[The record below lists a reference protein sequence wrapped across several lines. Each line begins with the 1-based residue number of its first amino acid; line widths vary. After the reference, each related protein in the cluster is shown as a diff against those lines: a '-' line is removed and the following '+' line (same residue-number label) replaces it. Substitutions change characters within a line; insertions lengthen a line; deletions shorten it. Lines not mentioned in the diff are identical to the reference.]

1 MTQPA
6 AQARHTHDAQYVAEI
21 QRVTWGGLAANVVL
35 AGFKIAGGLLG
46 SSQAVVAD
54 AVHTLSDSG
63 TDLAILIGV
72 RFWSK
77 PPDAGHPHGHR
88 RIETMVTTAIA
99 LILAIVAAG
108 LVYNA
113 LNTMHEHRTQPPGGI
128 ALAAALLS
136 IGIKEAMYRWTAAVG
151 RRHKSSALIA
161 NAWHHRSDALSSIPA
176 AVAVGVATLKPG
188 WAFVDHVGAVMVSLF
203 VFHAAWK
210 IGKPALG
217 QLVDAGAP
225 QADRERIERLVR
237 SVPGVRDVESLR
249 TRYVGSGLQ
258 VDLHLQVDGDLTV
271 REGHAIAG
279 RVKHHLI
286 DHGPDVVDVVVHV
299 EPYGEH
305 TRPQGPAK

>member
-1 MTQPA
+1 MTQPTT
-6 AQARHTHDAQYVAEI
+6 QALQPHDARYVAEV
-21 QRVTWGGLAANVVL
+21 QRVTWIGLAANVVL
-35 AGFKIAGGLLG
+35 AGVKIAGGLLG

-54 AVHTLSDSG
+54 AVHTLSDSS

-72 RFWSK
+72 RYWSK

-88 RIETMVTTAIA
+88 RIETVVTTVIA
-99 LILAIVAAG
+99 LVLVIVAAG
-108 LVYNA
+108 LIYNA
-113 LNTMHEHRTQPPGGI
+113 LNTLREHHAQPPGGI

-136 IGIKEAMYRWTAAVG
+136 IGIKEAMYRWTAVVG

-176 AVAVGVATLKPG
+176 ALAVGVAALKPG
-188 WAFVDHVGAVMVSLF
+188 WAFVDHVGAVVVSLF

-225 QADRERIERLVR
+225 QADREHIERLVR

-258 VDLHLQVDGDLTV
+258 VDLHLQVDGGMNV

-286 DHGPDVVDVVVHV
+286 EHGPDVVDVVVHV

-305 TRPQGPAK
+305 MQRREPET